1 MEVVLE
7 SLKAGLTQAR
17 AGKGGTEN
25 KGVRF
30 QSKGVE
36 EEIGLGVRLLAYLVS
51 HNINRTA
58 LLMKEKEKLG
68 EVAEVCVTNKKC
80 VCIVYSVN
88 RCV

>member
-17 AGKGGTEN
+17 EGKGGTGN

-36 EEIGLGVRLLAYLVS
+36 EEIGLGVRLLTYLVS

-68 EVAEVCVTNKKC
+68 EVAEV
-80 VCIVYSVN
+80 
-88 RCV
+88 

>member
-1 MEVVLE
+1 MLEVVLE
-7 SLKAGLTQAR
+7 SLKAGLSQAR
-17 AGKGGTEN
+17 AGGVQSGTETN

-36 EEIGLGVRLLAYLVS
+36 EEIGLGVRLLTYLVS

-68 EVAEVCVTNKKC
+68 EVAEV
-80 VCIVYSVN
+80 
-88 RCV
+88 